1 MGIGPR
7 PRRRMV
13 PFDGADPTHAMMNA
27 HLRCAFAQVHAG
39 ARECESACAC
49 ACSHSYA
56 HMHHCDCRMH
66 PPSPF
71 TSRSPSPR
79 SPSSLLSLPPNP
91 DRLLLLL
98 LLTLPLQLSPTVAV
112 AVAAINIISSAV
124 SYSIIEI
131 GIPAIEIHSNETWQ
145 HLAPFSTGI
154 FRTVHRLLNSS
165 EYQLATFGTVYEF
178 KD

>member
-1 MGIGPR
+1 
-7 PRRRMV
+7 MV

-27 HLRCAFAQVHAG
+27 HLRCALAQVHAG

-145 HLAPFSTGI
+145 HLAPLSTGI
-154 FRTVHRLLNSS
+154 FRPVHR
-165 EYQLATFGTVYEF
+165 LATFGTVYQF